1 MTSNFSRID
10 IFSKYWIDESI
21 FWHYHRLCNQLNVV
35 TESITVVSTQP
46 VCGPTASLLNEYVEP
61 NINLVAEAIA
71 RNYGWTIAPTGET
84 SLNLLGIS
92 TQVTS
97 HYEFISSGPY
107 RKYCINGITISFS
120 HRVDKDF
127 TGMSYKTKLLT
138 QAIKTIGKEK
148 INDYIYI
155 ISNRLTEEDKQ
166 VAFEEAKRT
175 TAWVYEV
182 IKELKLIC
190 IIQPKAPREKNCS

>member
-1 MTSNFSRID
+1 MNISEIIETKINNAQYGTVFIVSDFIGIASYDTVRKILSRLSNKNIIKKIIRGMYYKPKFS
-10 IFSKYWIDESI
+10 
-21 FWHYHRLCNQLNVV
+21 
-35 TESITVVSTQP
+35 
-46 VCGPTASLLNEYVEP
+46 SLLNDYVEP

-71 RNYGWTIAPTGET
+71 RNYGWVIAPTGET

-107 RKYCINGITISFS
+107 RTYCINGITISFS

-155 ISNRLTEEDKQ
+155 ISNRLTEEDKR

-182 IKELKLIC
+182 IKELQNIS
-190 IIQPKAPREKNCS
+190 IN

>member
-1 MTSNFSRID
+1 MNISKIIETKINNAQYGTVFIVSDFID
-10 IFSKYWIDESI
+10 IASYDTVRKILSRLSNKNIIKKIIRGMYYKPKFS
-21 FWHYHRLCNQLNVV
+21 
-35 TESITVVSTQP
+35 
-46 VCGPTASLLNEYVEP
+46 SLLNEYVEP
-61 NINLVAEAIA
+61 NINLVASAIA
-71 RNYGWTIAPTGET
+71 RNYGWTIVPSSET

-107 RKYCINGITISFS
+107 RKYCINGIAISFL

-127 TGMSYKTKLLT
+127 AGMSYKTKLLT
-138 QAIKTIGKEK
+138 QAIKAIGKEK

-166 VAFEEAKRT
+166 VALEEAKRT

-182 IKELKLIC
+182 IKELQK
-190 IIQPKAPREKNCS
+190 EKN

>member
-1 MTSNFSRID
+1 MKEYEIV
-10 IFSKYWIDESI
+10 
-21 FWHYHRLCNQLNVV
+21 LNVMFLDIRKHRFD
-35 TESITVVSTQP
+35 TNCTRYSFT
-46 VCGPTASLLNEYVEP
+46 GSLSEHTKHHICEP
-61 NINLVAEAIA
+61 NIYLVADAIA
-71 RNYGWTIAPTGET
+71 RNCGWAIVPTGET

-97 HYEFISSGPY
+97 HYKFISLGPY

-148 INDYIYI
+148 INDYIYV
-155 ISNRLTEEDKQ
+155 ISNRLTEEDKR

-182 IKELKLIC
+182 IKKIC
-190 IIQPKAPREKNCS
+190 KY